1 MHTSKLPK
9 SYRELI
15 VFARFV
21 VATRML
27 ARHLR
32 IFMLILQNFIKGHIS
47 SSGGKVSHSS
57 SAGLSYPN
65 E

>member
-1 MHTSKLPK
+1 MHISKLPK

-15 VFARFV
+15 VFASFV
-21 VATRML
+21 VATKML

-32 IFMLILQNFIKGHIS
+32 TFMLILPSFIKGHIS
-47 SSGGKVSHSS
+47 SSEEKVSHSS
-57 SAGLSYPN
+57 PTVISYSN